1 MDGRGVVAI
10 AVIVLR
16 VIMVV
21 FLACNIRAMQQECSK
36 RNLLGVVYRG
46 FCSVIIALTLV

>member
-1 MDGRGVVAI
+1 MDGRDVMTIAAI
-10 AVIVLR
+10 ALR

-36 RNLLGVVYRG
+36 RNLMGVVYRG